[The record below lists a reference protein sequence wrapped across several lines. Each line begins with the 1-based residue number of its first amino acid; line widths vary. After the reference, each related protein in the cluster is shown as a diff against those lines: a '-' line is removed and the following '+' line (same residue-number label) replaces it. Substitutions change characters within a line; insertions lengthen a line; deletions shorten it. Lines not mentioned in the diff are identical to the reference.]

1 MDSNTH
7 STSHSAE
14 TPAGFSA
21 LVAELQGLADQDP
34 DRLADGALAER
45 VMTLR
50 GLMDRLQ
57 GHWLGELAAVDARGA
72 AGADHGVQAGATAAW
87 LRNRLRMGA
96 GTAAGLVRT
105 ARALYRGPWPPP
117 PRP

>member
-21 LVAELQGLADQDP
+21 LVAELQGLAAQDVGG
-34 DRLADGALAER
+34 LADGALAER

-50 GLMDRLQ
+50 G
-57 GHWLGELAAVDARGA
+57 
-72 AGADHGVQAGATAAW
+72 
-87 LRNRLRMGA
+87 
-96 GTAAGLVRT
+96 
-105 ARALYRGPWPPP
+105 
-117 PRP
+117 